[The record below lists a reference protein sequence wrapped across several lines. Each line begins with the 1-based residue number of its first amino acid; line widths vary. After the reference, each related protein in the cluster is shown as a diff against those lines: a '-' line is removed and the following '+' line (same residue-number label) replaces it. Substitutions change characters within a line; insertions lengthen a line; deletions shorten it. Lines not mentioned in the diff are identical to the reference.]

1 MCLYQI
7 ASTHDELES
16 FPGSTILPI
25 LASQQCQ
32 FRSLCTERGWS
43 KNTLQW
49 GVVAFTFLLAVQTQ
63 TDQYLLYWNE
73 QDIQGFMKYDGR
85 VYLFL
90 FKQQWFCSQ
99 WDQPK
104 YKKYVKKELWL
115 LADRRMDNMFCPTL
129 TAAHCLFNLC
139 NSGDAEAHHEETLRC
154 VCDNVAHVLSSL
166 SSTVCFTCGCALVS
180 IMMVWLDQYNQL
192 TKISNSTNNQN
203 QIPTKSLAK
212 WTRDVVDNVR
222 SQDGRRDAFVA
233 SINIK
238 LQQSG
243 CWLPIIKC
251 LGSSSQPHRCLLQNR
266 STLNTEQQRID

>member
-1 MCLYQI
+1 M
-7 ASTHDELES
+7 
-16 FPGSTILPI
+16 
-25 LASQQCQ
+25 
-32 FRSLCTERGWS
+32 
-43 KNTLQW
+43 KN
-49 GVVAFTFLLAVQTQ
+49 
-63 TDQYLLYWNE
+63 DR
-73 QDIQGFMKYDGR
+73 R

-104 YKKYVKKELWL
+104 YKKYVQKELWL

-154 VCDNVAHVLSSL
+154 VCDNAAHVLSSL
-166 SSTVCFTCGCALVS
+166 STAVCFTCGCALVS

-212 WTRDVVDNVR
+212 WTRDIVDNVR
-222 SQDGRRDAFVA
+222 SQDGRICRLDQQKRAWITTKWLLA
-233 SINIK
+233 SHYQVSG
-238 LQQSG
+238 LQFSTT
-243 CWLPIIKC
+243 PV
-251 LGSSSQPHRCLLQNR
+251 SSA
-266 STLNTEQQRID
+266 E